1 MKTRHLVDPELI
13 EFCETFPPL
22 DLKPEVLPAMREMAA
37 GMTVMGDPSLL
48 GVARREVTVPG
59 LAGGRDVRCLVYE
72 PIAKGKARPAFLHTH
87 GGGYVLGSP
96 EGSDDRN
103 TRVAAELGAVVVS
116 PDYRLAPEDPYPGP
130 LDDCAATLSWMIE
143 NAASLAIDTSRVGIG
158 GDSAGG
164 GLAAGLVLRT
174 RDEGKFKIAF
184 QHLVYP
190 MLDDRTTADDAK
202 LDPVLGEYIWTPA
215 SNRFG
220 WASYLG
226 GHAPASPAVPARAES
241 LKDLPPTW
249 IGIGGLDLFLD
260 ENMAYARR
268 LIAAGVATEFI
279 IYPRAYHGFQF
290 EAGAA
295 VTRRFERDY
304 VASLARGLGCTLVQP
319 IQA

>member
-13 EFCETFPPL
+13 EFAETFPPL
-22 DLKPEVLPAMREMAA
+22 DLKPEMLPAMREMAA
-37 GMTVMGDPSLL
+37 GMTIMGDPSLH
-48 GVARREVTVPG
+48 GVVRREVTVPG
-59 LAGGRDVRCLVYE
+59 LAGGREVRCLVYE
-72 PIAKGKARPAFLHTH
+72 PMAGGKDRPAFLHIH
-87 GGGYVLGSP
+87 GGGYMLGSP

-103 TRVAAELGAVVVS
+103 TRVAAALGAVVVS
-116 PDYRLAPEDPYPGP
+116 PDYRLAPEDPFPGP
-130 LDDCAATLSWMIE
+130 LDDCAATLGWMME
-143 NAASLAIDTSRVGIG
+143 NAASLAIDTSRVAIG

-174 RDEGKFKIAF
+174 RDEGKYKIAF

-202 LDPVLGEYIWTPA
+202 LDPVLGEYIWTPG
-215 SNRFG
+215 SNRMG
-220 WASYLG
+220 WSSYLG
-226 GHAPASPAVPARAES
+226 DHPPASPAVPARAES
-241 LKDLPPTW
+241 LEGLPPTW

-295 VTRRFERDY
+295 VTGRFERDY
-304 VASLARGLGCTLVQP
+304 VESLARGLGCTRPQS
-319 IQA
+319 ASA